1 MNKITKF
8 TLASTIAATTALVP
22 TQASA
27 QQIPN
32 VNQVAEHVNTE
43 INNYT
48 AQAQSQAEQALID
61 FVGDGK
67 EVNVNTTTI
76 THNDNDVTVP
86 VAVPQEVHNAI
97 NANTAATGVSTQA
110 GVDTYGVYPVKQGND
125 RIFNKNL
132 QPGTKKVVSQGR
144 SGVEYKADGF
154 GAGQVV
160 ASQNG
165 VTEYNP
171 KPQPKPAPKPAAPAV
186 SNGSKWDALAQ
197 CESGGNWSI
206 NTGNGYQG
214 GLQFHSQ
221 TWNAYGGQQYASRAD
236 LATREQQ
243 IAVAEKVLASQG
255 WGAWPA
261 CSAKLGLR

>member
-1 MNKITKF
+1 MNKLTKL
-8 TLASTIAATTALVP
+8 TLASTIAMTAVLSP
-22 TQASA
+22 TQANA
-27 QQIPN
+27 QEMQNIDQVVGQVN
-32 VNQVAEHVNTE
+32 AEINNQVA
-43 INNYT
+43 
-48 AQAQSQAEQALID
+48 QARSQAEQALID
-61 FVGDGK
+61 FVGNGQ
-67 EVNVNTTTI
+67 EVKVNTTTI
-76 THNDNDVTVP
+76 THNNNAVTVP

-97 NANTAATGVSTQA
+97 NANIAATGVSTQA
-110 GVDTYGVYPVKQGND
+110 SVNTYGVYPVKQGNE
-125 RIFNKNL
+125 RVLNKNL
-132 QPGTKKVVSQGR
+132 QPGTEKTVSQGR

-160 ASQNG
+160 APQNG

-171 KPQPKPAPKPAAPAV
+171 KPKPKPAPKPSAPAV
-186 SNGSKWDALAQ
+186 ANGSKWDDLAQ

-221 TWNAYGGQQYASRAD
+221 TWNAYGGQQYAPRAD

-243 IAVAEKVLASQG
+243 IAVAERVLAVQG